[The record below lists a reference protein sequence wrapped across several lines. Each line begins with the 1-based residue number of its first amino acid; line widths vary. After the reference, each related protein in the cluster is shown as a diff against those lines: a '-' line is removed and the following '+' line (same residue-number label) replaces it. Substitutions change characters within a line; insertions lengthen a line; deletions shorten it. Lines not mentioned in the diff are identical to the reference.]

1 MAEPCVSYSLED
13 AVAVLRVDDG
23 KANALSHDRITELHE
38 ALDRA
43 EREAGAVLLIGREG
57 CFSGGFDL
65 KVMRAG
71 AEAAGAL
78 VTRGADLLLRMA
90 EAPLPLV
97 AACTGH
103 ALAAGALLLLASDLR
118 LGVQGPF
125 RIGLNEVAIGMTLPG
140 FARALARERLA
151 RPHLMRA
158 AGLAEVYAPDAAR
171 EAGFLDRVVAP
182 EQIEG
187 EASGEAARLAALP
200 RQAFAQTKRALRRA
214 FVARVRA
221 EAAEEL
227 QAFSGKTG

>member
-1 MAEPCVSYSLED
+1 MAEPRVSYSLED
-13 AVAVLRVDDG
+13 AVAVLRMDDG
-23 KANALSHDRITELHE
+23 KANALSHERIMELHE
-38 ALDRA
+38 CLDRA
-43 EREAGAVLLIGREG
+43 EREAGAVLLVGREG

-65 KVMRAG
+65 KVMGAG
-71 AEAAGAL
+71 PKAAGEL
-78 VTRGADLLLRMA
+78 VMRGADLLLRMA

-118 LGVQGPF
+118 VGAQGAF

-171 EAGFLDRVVAP
+171 EAGFLDAVVPP
-182 EQIEG
+182 ERLLE
-187 EASGEAARLAALP
+187 EARREAARLAALP

-221 EAAEEL
+221 ETAEEL
-227 QAFSGKTG
+227 GAFTGKSD

>member
-1 MAEPCVSYSLED
+1 MADPCVSYSLEEV
-13 AVAVLRVDDG
+13 VAVLRMDDG

-43 EREAGAVLLIGREG
+43 EREAGAVLLVGRPG

-71 AEAAGAL
+71 PEAAGAL

-118 LGVQGPF
+118 LAAEGEF

-140 FARALARERLA
+140 FARELARERLSP
-151 RPHLMRA
+151 PHLLRA
-158 AGLAEVYAPDAAR
+158 TTLAEIYAPETAR
-171 EAGFLDRVVAP
+171 EAGFLERVVAP
-182 EQIEG
+182 DRLFE
-187 EASGEAARLAALP
+187 EARGEAARLAALP
-200 RQAFAQTKRALRRA
+200 RQAFAETKRALRRSL
-214 FVARVRA
+214 VTRIR
-221 EAAEEL
+221 EGAAEEL
-227 QAFSGKTG
+227 RAAAGKAD